1 MCPFMGGSAP
11 AMANQIVEGY
21 TLLTAVQLKR
31 VTDPE
36 LELLQFEVDKIQR
49 ELRSQTVAQDDIQAI
64 QARSR
69 KLARITGAMQQL
81 QATRAKRKRHA

>member
-36 LELLQFEVDKIQR
+36 LELLHFEIERILRD
-49 ELRSQTVAQDDIQAI
+49 LRSQIVAQDDTPAI
-64 QARSR
+64 QTRSR
-69 KLARITGAMQQL
+69 KLARITGAMQQI
-81 QATRAKRKRHA
+81 QATRAKRKRYA

>member
-1 MCPFMGGSAP
+1 
-11 AMANQIVEGY
+11 MANQIVEGY